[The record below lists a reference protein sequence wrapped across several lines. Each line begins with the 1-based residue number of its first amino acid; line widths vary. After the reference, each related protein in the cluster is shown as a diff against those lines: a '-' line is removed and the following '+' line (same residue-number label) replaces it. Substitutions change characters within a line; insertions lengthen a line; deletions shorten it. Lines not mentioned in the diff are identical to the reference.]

1 MPTTDLFVIDDAARQ
16 HEMMISMGEK
26 GNLCSCAILN
36 KMPLAKRK
44 IVISRT

>member
-26 GNLCSCAILN
+26 GNLILVTA
-36 KMPLAKRK
+36 MRL
-44 IVISRT
+44 